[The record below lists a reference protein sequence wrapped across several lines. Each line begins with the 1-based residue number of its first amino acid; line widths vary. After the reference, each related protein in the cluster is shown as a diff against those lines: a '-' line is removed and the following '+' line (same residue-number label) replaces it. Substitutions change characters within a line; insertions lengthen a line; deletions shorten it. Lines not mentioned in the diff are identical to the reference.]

1 MPVIPRFCPGR
12 NNVWMQEEYPMSERK
27 NDNHAQEVERNLV
40 AVSRLD
46 DEQLFEKYRTEPDG
60 LNQVEAA
67 SRLEE
72 YGRNIIDV
80 SNENSLLSRVK
91 DAVINPFNIVLM
103 VVAAVTLFTD
113 VILSDEPNPATFIML
128 VLVII
133 ISGVISFV
141 QSAKSD
147 NAARKLQKMIA
158 NRIDVVRNG
167 SVLEIDIEEAVP
179 GDIVKLASGDMIPGD
194 VRFIE
199 AKDLFIDQSQ
209 LTGESNPVEKFA
221 GPDPEGAA
229 LTDIDNI
236 GFMGSNI
243 VSGSA
248 KGVILSTGNQ
258 TYFGSMAKSLNTYK
272 DKSSFEENLSS
283 ISRLLISFM
292 VVMVPIIFI
301 ANFITKGNWLQSLM
315 FGITIAVG
323 IMPEMLPVIMTSS
336 LAKGAVNMS
345 RKQTIVKRLSSIQT
359 FGEMDVF
366 CTDKTG
372 TLTQD
377 EIVLEKYM
385 DVLGRED
392 KRILRHAFLNSY
404 FQTGL
409 KNLMDLAIISRAEK
423 EDLSWLKEA
432 YVREDEIPFD
442 FSRRRMSVVLR
453 DKEGKRQLIT
463 KGAVEEMLSICSFIE
478 IDGEVKPLTP
488 ELTVNAQ
495 KIADEN
501 NAEGIRVIAVAQ
513 KNEVHNVDTF
523 GVQDESSMVLIGFVG
538 FLDPPKP
545 SAGSAIA
552 ALQKNGVRTVVLTG
566 DNEGVAIAIC
576 GRLGIDTNYTLTG
589 ARVEEMNDE
598 ELKEACEKCHIFSK
612 LSPYQKQRV
621 VKAFQFNGHIVG
633 YMGDGINDSLPLKQ
647 ADVGISVDTA
657 VDIAKEV
664 ADIILLE
671 KDLQVLEEGVIE
683 GRRTFANMSKYLKM
697 TVSGNF
703 GNMFSVLIASIF
715 LPFLPMLPIHILV
728 QNLLNDFAQL
738 GMPFDHVEDEYIQ
751 KPKRWDIPGI
761 KKFMIYFGLLST
773 VLDVLCFLVLWHVFK
788 FNSLDKAGFF
798 QCGWFM
804 FGVISQTMV
813 IHTIRTPKIPFIQ
826 DRTSRQLTIST
837 LAVCII
843 TLLIGFTAIAGLFTL
858 PVMPLPF
865 LAWMAVLMVVYT
877 VLAQAMK
884 IVYIRVNKEWV

>member
-1 MPVIPRFCPGR
+1 MAGKKTAEK
-12 NNVWMQEEYPMSERK
+12 NNVEQKLIEY
-27 NDNHAQEVERNLV
+27 
-40 AVSRLD
+40 SRLPD
-46 DEQLFEKYRTEPDG
+46 QEIFRIFSTDEDG
-60 LNQVEAA
+60 LNQVEAGN
-67 SRLEE
+67 RLEE
-72 YGRNIIDV
+72 YGRNIIDAG
-80 SNENSLLSRVK
+80 NENSLFKRIRE
-91 DAVINPFNIVLM
+91 AIINPFNIVLLA
-103 VVAAVTLFTD
+103 VAGITLVTD
-113 VILSDEPNPATFIML
+113 VIVAEDPSWATFLML
-128 VLVII
+128 VFVII

-141 QSAKSD
+141 QSEKSNSAAK
-147 NAARKLQKMIA
+147 KLQKMIR
-158 NRIDVVRNG
+158 NRIDVIRNG
-167 SVLEIDIEEAVP
+167 SEMEIDIEEAVP

-199 AKDLFIDQSQ
+199 TKDLFIDQSQ

-221 GPDPEGAA
+221 GPDMEGNTISE
-229 LTDIDNI
+229 LDNL

-248 KGVILSTGNQ
+248 RAVILTTGNG
-258 TYFGSMAKSLNTYK
+258 TYFGSMARSLNTYQE
-272 DKSSFEENLSS
+272 KSSYEQNVDS
-283 ISRLLISFM
+283 ISRLLIRFM
-292 VVMVPIIFI
+292 VIMVPVIFI
-301 ANFITKGNWLQSLM
+301 ANFITKGNWLESLM

-345 RKQTIVKRLSSIQT
+345 KKQTIVKRLGAIQT

-409 KNLMDLAIISRAEK
+409 KNLMDVAIINRAEK
-423 EDLSWLKEA
+423 EELSYLKEA

-453 DKEGKRQLIT
+453 DKSGKRQLIT
-463 KGAVEEMLSICSFIE
+463 KGAVEEILSICSFIE
-478 IDGEVKPLTP
+478 IDGEVKPITK
-488 ELTVNAQ
+488 ELVDNAQ
-495 KIADEN
+495 KIATEN
-501 NAEGIRVIAVAQ
+501 NLEGIRVVAVAQ
-513 KNEVHNVDTF
+513 KNNVHDVKTF
-523 GVQDESSMVLIGFVG
+523 GVDDESEMVLIGFVG

-545 SAGSAIA
+545 SAGPAIA
-552 ALQKNGVRTVVLTG
+552 ALKNNGLRTVVLTG
-566 DNEGVAIAIC
+566 DTEGVAINIC
-576 GRLGIDTNYTLTG
+576 GRLGIPTDYTLTG
-589 ARVEEMNDE
+589 VQVDAMDDAA
-598 ELKEACEKCHIFSK
+598 LQAACEKCHIFSK

-621 VKAFQFNGHIVG
+621 VKAFQSNGHTVG

-671 KDLQVLEEGVIE
+671 KDLNVLNEGVIE

-697 TVSGNF
+697 SVSGNF
-703 GNMFSVLIASIF
+703 GNMFSVLIASVF
-715 LPFLPMLPIHILV
+715 LPFLPLLPLHILV
-728 QNLLNDFAQL
+728 QNILNDFAQL
-738 GMPFDHVEDEYIQ
+738 GMPFDHVEDEYIRL
-751 KPKRWDIPGI
+751 PKKWDIPGI
-761 KKFMIYFGLLST
+761 RKFMVCFGLLST
-773 VLDVLCFLVLWHVFK
+773 VLDVLCFLVLWHVFR
-788 FNSLDKAGFF
+788 FNDVSLAGYF

-804 FGVISQTMV
+804 FGVISQTVV

-826 DRTSRQLTIST
+826 DRASTQLMIST
-837 LAVCII
+837 SLVVLV
-843 TLLIGFTAIAGLFTL
+843 TLLIGFTRIAGIFDL
-858 PVMPLPF
+858 PVMLPAF
-865 LAWMAVLMVVYT
+865 GIWLVILMVVYCL
-877 VLAQAMK
+877 LAQILK
-884 IVYIRVNKEWV
+884 GIYIRINKEWV